1 MTVVRPHRPVTIV
14 LNPRIKW
21 SYMTC
26 PKCGADNPEGTLF
39 CEECDWRQDMP
50 FRAAKKRNVNT
61 LSLAVL
67 ACGVLSVAL
76 AFFVAMAGAAV
87 GAVGLI
93 VGGYAINAVRIVKPV
108 NQNVLMVASAAG
120 LLLSMIGFILGFAN
134 L

>member
-1 MTVVRPHRPVTIV
+1 
-14 LNPRIKW
+14 
-21 SYMTC
+21 MTC

-50 FRAAKKRNVNT
+50 FRAAKKRNVNA

-67 ACGVLSVAL
+67 ACGVVSVAL
-76 AFFVAMAGAAV
+76 TFFVAIAGAAV

-93 VGGYAINAVRIVKPV
+93 VGGYAINAVRIVKPG

-120 LLLSMIGFILGFAN
+120 LLLSMVGFILGFAN
-134 L
+134 F